1 MDNHTHESA
10 SEGRKSAVVS
20 RQSCAVLAMVAV
32 GLLAGC
38 ATVVRN
44 DRDVV
49 AERAQERWNLLVKN
63 DFAAAHGYISP
74 AGRELVTPEAYA
86 SSLRKNFWT
95 GAKVGDVVCK
105 QPDACEVDVWIEYQH
120 MGLPMRTPVHEKW
133 IKQRFNWWF
142 VLER

>member
-1 MDNHTHESA
+1 MVSKQLGA
-10 SEGRKSAVVS
+10 VFAVV
-20 RQSCAVLAMVAV
+20 AMAF
-32 GLLAGC
+32 LAGC
-38 ATVVRN
+38 ATVGRS
-44 DRDVV
+44 DQDVV

-105 QPDACEVDVWIEYQH
+105 QPDACEVDVWIEYQYRG
-120 MGLPMRTPVHEKW
+120 MKMKTPVHEKW
-133 IKQRFNWWF
+133 IKQKSDWWF
-142 VLER
+142 VYER

>member
-1 MDNHTHESA
+1 MDNHTQESA

-20 RQSCAVLAMVAV
+20 RRLWASFAIVAL
-32 GLLAGC
+32 GLAGC
-38 ATVVRN
+38 ATAVRS
-44 DRDVV
+44 DRDIV
-49 AERAQERWNLLVKN
+49 AERAQERWNLLLKN

-86 SSLRKNFWT
+86 SSLRKDFWT

-105 QPDACEVDVWIEYQH
+105 QPDACEVDVWVEYQH
-120 MGLPMRTPVHEKW
+120 MGRPMRTPVHEKW

>member
-1 MDNHTHESA
+1 MDNHTQESA
-10 SEGRKSAVVS
+10 SEGRKSLVASRQLGALFAVV
-20 RQSCAVLAMVAV
+20 AM
-32 GLLAGC
+32 GLTGC
-38 ATVVRN
+38 ATVVRS
-44 DRDVV
+44 DRDIV

-95 GAKVGDVVCK
+95 GAQVGDVVCK

-120 MGLPMRTPVHEKW
+120 MGRPMRSPVHEKW
-133 IKQRFNWWF
+133 VRQRFNWWF

>member
-1 MDNHTHESA
+1 MWF
-10 SEGRKSAVVS
+10 AV
-20 RQSCAVLAMVAV
+20 ATV
-32 GLLAGC
+32 GLAGC
-38 ATVVRN
+38 ATVVRS
-44 DRDVV
+44 DRDIV

-105 QPDACEVDVWIEYQH
+105 QPDTCEVDVWIEYQLQ
-120 MGLPMRTPVHEKW
+120 GRAMRTPVHEKW

>member
-1 MDNHTHESA
+1 
-10 SEGRKSAVVS
+10 VVS
-20 RQSCAVLAMVAV
+20 KQWWAVLATVVV

-38 ATVVRN
+38 ATVGRS
-44 DRDVV
+44 DQDVV

-105 QPDACEVDVWIEYQH
+105 QPDACEVDVWIEYRLQ
-120 MGLPMRTPVHEKW
+120 GRAMRTPVHEKW

>member
-1 MDNHTHESA
+1 MDNHTQESA
-10 SEGRKSAVVS
+10 SEGRKSVVASRQLGALFAVV
-20 RQSCAVLAMVAV
+20 AM
-32 GLLAGC
+32 GLTGC
-38 ATVVRN
+38 ATVVRS
-44 DRDVV
+44 DRDIV

-95 GAKVGDVVCK
+95 GAQVGDVVCK

-120 MGLPMRTPVHEKW
+120 MGRPMRSPVHEKW
-133 IKQRFNWWF
+133 VRQRFNWWF

>member
-1 MDNHTHESA
+1 M
-10 SEGRKSAVVS
+10 
-20 RQSCAVLAMVAV
+20 
-32 GLLAGC
+32 
-38 ATVVRN
+38 
-44 DRDVV
+44 
-49 AERAQERWNLLVKN
+49 KN

-95 GAKVGDVVCK
+95 GAKVGDVVCN
-105 QPDACEVDVWIEYQH
+105 QPDACEVDVWIEYQLQ
-120 MGLPMRTPVHEKW
+120 GRAMRTPVHEKW